1 LGNTIIGD
9 EMSNS
14 RNNTTPEQYLSMWL
28 SEQIPT
34 KDWLE
39 ILKEKK
45 DVREL
50 YNKRLGNKK

>member
-1 LGNTIIGD
+1 
-9 EMSNS
+9 MSNS